1 MCPFN
6 NKASWTNLKMNH
18 PDLFDK
24 SLQLE
29 KAALY
34 DEKGN
39 RKWKMLPLVTLKGKE
54 TKDLFQCNCF

>member
-1 MCPFN
+1 
-6 NKASWTNLKMNH
+6 MNH